1 MKRVYVDV
9 VADLF
14 HVGHVR
20 LFKRAKKEGDYLMV
34 GVHSDKTT
42 ALYKRVPYIPQEQR
56 YEMVKSCRYVDEV
69 IEDAPT
75 EITEEFL
82 NKYNIDLVIHG
93 DDAGNHFKKQHFI
106 PLQQGK
112 MKYIPYTSGVST
124 SEIIERIRR
133 RK

>member
-1 MKRVYVDV
+1 
-9 VADLF
+9 
-14 HVGHVR
+14 
-20 LFKRAKKEGDYLMV
+20 MV
-34 GVHSDKTT
+34 GVHSDETT
-42 ALYKRVPYIPQEQR
+42 SLYKRSPYIPQEQR

-82 NKYNIDLVIHG
+82 RKYNIDLVIHG
-93 DDAGNHFKKQHFI
+93 DDVGNHFKKQHAV

-112 MKYIPYTSGVST
+112 MKYISYTSGVST